1 MNRWQRIARFN
12 VIVIAVSLTL
22 SGGAVAVL
30 TAVVGMPRALAGLG
44 LLAILGLMG
53 LSPILFRGK
62 RNQVGF
68 DERDEL
74 INYRAVLAAYSVFW
88 PLFTAACMVPWFI
101 IGYKGSV
108 PVWVLPVMLGGVGI
122 TLTLVHCVAILVQYG
137 WRDKGNE

>member
-12 VIVIAVSLTL
+12 VIVIVASLTL

-53 LSPILFRGK
+53 LSPVLFRGK

-74 INYRAVLAAYSVFW
+74 INYRAVLVAYSVFW

-101 IGYKGSV
+101 IGFRGSV
-108 PVWVLPVMLGGVGI
+108 PVWFLPVMLGGVGV
-122 TLTLVHCVAILVQYG
+122 TLTLVHSVVILVQYG
-137 WRDKGNE
+137 WRNRENE